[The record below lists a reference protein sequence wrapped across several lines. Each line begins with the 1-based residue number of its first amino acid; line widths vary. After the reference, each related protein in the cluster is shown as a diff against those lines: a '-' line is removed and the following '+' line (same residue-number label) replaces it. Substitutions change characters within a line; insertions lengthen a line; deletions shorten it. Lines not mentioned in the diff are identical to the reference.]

1 MSACNTNTYKNEKRR
16 ESRSKIR
23 EAIFVHEYT
32 QTKYFHIYEE
42 AANLYNSLNE
52 TYPCK
57 PDLRRTEEFRSWKNA
72 IAMERSVPITPV
84 PRQKR
89 HRYVHKPHRNIPLP
103 LNVDP
108 TSNLI
113 VLPDEPNENSVPRT
127 EDQSSPPTPES
138 PQTELNCD
146 KIMQLRIPLLSPVKK
161 NPDSTQTS
169 VETPDKIL
177 ETVTDEVIQEST
189 DILQPSLLDE
199 IAPEVIDKIISELR
213 QEPELMDIVTG
224 IEQRI
229 ELEEVGLDIDI
240 PDQADPL
247 QDELENIFW

>member
-1 MSACNTNTYKNEKRR
+1 MAKYNTNTYKNEKRR

-23 EAIFVHEYT
+23 EAIFVHEYI

-42 AANLYNSLNE
+42 VANLYNTLNE

-57 PDLRRTEEFRSWKNA
+57 PDLRRTEEFRSWKNSIAWERA
-72 IAMERSVPITPV
+72 IPITPV
-84 PRQKR
+84 PRQKQR
-89 HRYVHKPHRNIPLP
+89 RYVHKPHRNIPLP

-127 EDQSSPPTPES
+127 EDQSSPSTPES
-138 PQTELNCD
+138 PQIELNGD
-146 KIMQLRIPLLSPVKK
+146 KIMELRIPLISPVKK
-161 NPDSTQTS
+161 NPDSIQTS
-169 VETPDKIL
+169 VETPGKIL

-189 DILQPSLLDE
+189 DILHPSLLDE
-199 IAPEVIDKIISELR
+199 IEPEVIDKIISELR
-213 QEPELMDIVTG
+213 QEPELMDIVAD

-229 ELEEVGLDIDI
+229 EVEEVGLDIDI
-240 PDQADPL
+240 PDLDDPL
-247 QDELENIFW
+247 QDELENVFW